1 MSTSPLPPTTS
12 ERPAAR
18 VSARRGFPWKRWVAL
33 VFVLALGVFVVFR
46 VRSSMDGGGKRGRWR
61 DLPPASVATAP
72 AMKGDLRV
80 YLSALGSVT
89 PLNTVT
95 VRSRAVGELV
105 AIHFTEGQFVKSG
118 DLLAEIDPRA
128 YQVALEQAEGQLA
141 RDQAL
146 LENARRDLAR
156 YQSAEAAVTGQQVD
170 AAKALVAQY
179 EGSVRADQG
188 LVDNDRL
195 QLSYCRITAPITG
208 RVGLKLVDQGN
219 LIQNSDTTGI
229 AVITQEQPMSVIFS
243 LPEDDVPQ
251 VRRALAADR
260 KLPVFA
266 YDRAATELLATG
278 EVAAI
283 DNQID
288 AATGTVKLRALFPNE
303 DHGLFPN
310 QFVNVRLLIGTERD
324 VTLVPNS
331 AILIGAQ
338 TSSVFVVKP
347 DNTVEQRMVK
357 VGRSENDRTEIESG
371 LAVGE
376 IVAADGLD
384 KLQDG
389 TKINPRPVA
398 TETAGAASTP
408 VADNDHRARAGAAAG
423 R

>member
-1 MSTSPLPPTTS
+1 MSTSPVPPS
-12 ERPAAR
+12 HSARLAA
-18 VSARRGFPWKRWVAL
+18 SASVRRGFRWKRWVAL
-33 VFVLALGVFVVFR
+33 VFLAALGVFVVFR
-46 VRSSMDGGGKRGRWR
+46 VRSAADGGGKRGGRWR

-72 AMKGDLRV
+72 VTKGDLRV

-105 AIHFTEGQFVKSG
+105 AIHFTEGQFVKAG

-156 YQSAEAAVTGQQVD
+156 YQGAEAAVTGQQVD
-170 AAKALVAQY
+170 AARATVAQY

-188 LVDNDRL
+188 LVDDDRL

-219 LIQNSDTTGI
+219 LIQSSDTTGI

-243 LPEDDVPQ
+243 LPEDDVPE
-251 VRRALAADR
+251 VNRALAADR

-266 YDRAATELLATG
+266 YDRAATTLLATG
-278 EVAAI
+278 AVSAI

-288 AATGTVKLRALFPNE
+288 VATGTVKLRALFPNE

-310 QFVNVRLLIGTERD
+310 QFVNVRLLIGTEHD
-324 VTLVPNS
+324 VTLVPNA

-338 TSSVFVVKP
+338 TSSVFVVKA
-347 DNTVEQRMVK
+347 DNTVEQRTVK
-357 VGRSENDRTEIESG
+357 VGRSENDRTEIQSG

-389 TKINPRPVA
+389 AKISPRPLA
-398 TETAGAASTP
+398 AAAGASTP
-408 VADNDHRARAGAAAG
+408 VAENDHRARSGAAAG